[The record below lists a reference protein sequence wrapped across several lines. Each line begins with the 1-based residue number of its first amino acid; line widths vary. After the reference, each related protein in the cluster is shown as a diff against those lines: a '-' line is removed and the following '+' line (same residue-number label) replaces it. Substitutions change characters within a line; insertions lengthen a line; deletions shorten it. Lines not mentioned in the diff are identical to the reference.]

1 MENKP
6 KKMYN
11 VDLFYVSHP
20 QSIEKAITE
29 ILVEKETE
37 NTVYIRKGSRFSQ
50 ARRKVTTRD
59 RIFNTEKEAFDFCM
73 EKLEE
78 RLKWAKEEAYVL
90 ERAIKFMRSN
100 HA

>member
-1 MENKP
+1 MGYKP

-11 VDLFYVSHP
+11 VCLFYISHP
-20 QSIEKAITE
+20 KNIEKAITE
-29 ILVEKETE
+29 ILVYKETACS
-37 NTVYIRKGSRFSQ
+37 VYTRKDWHPSG
-50 ARRKVTTRD
+50 ALRKITTRD

-78 RLKWAKEEAYVL
+78 RLKWTKEKVSEL
-90 ERAIKFMRSN
+90 ENAIKFLGCK